1 MTCRLSGNDKRFV
14 QQKTCRF
21 SLQND
26 NTHVS
31 SFDQNDIETNEK
43 KGKKKKRPIYF
54 MFCHSEF
61 WNIFGSHGRRLFV
74 LKYDWTVN
82 RTPFDLLT

>member
-43 KGKKKKRPIYF
+43 KGKKKKKT
-54 MFCHSEF
+54 
-61 WNIFGSHGRRLFV
+61 NLFYV
-74 LKYDWTVN
+74 LS
-82 RTPFDLLT
+82 L